1 MTQET
6 GSELALSGRSELAR
20 ELATLDRRVRERL
33 GLRDG
38 LIVAIDLI
46 IAATRILIDDEDPRP
61 WHERFDTLE
70 PVVRSAI
77 PDQEGLKAGLDAVA
91 EDLPGLGKRL
101 QRDDAQRFI
110 HRLVGEATFNRLKSA
125 LRSDGA
131 ALLVAMRRGV
141 RALMPLALALDDCI
155 AFLSPGQLSTINGFG
170 DLGDSM
176 LKAALLLDVALEKGF
191 DLGLPLRDLTVRDGE
206 LEPLVEDVAGNL
218 ENIADRLREVIEGE
232 TSELL
237 SELSDRLARKIR
249 GARDVLEVSADGV
262 SQASS
267 SLIELIDRL
276 FRQVFTD
283 DEVLEWVGRNRPNQG
298 DLTYLDGSDR
308 PRPTKRAQALMFA
321 FGGQHG
327 ADGQVF
333 SELAAA
339 GVVAARTEL
348 QRLKHADEG
357 STQESRTVR
366 QLIAAVEGYVVFSIR
381 VGWVGLSQDG
391 LVRLRARLG
400 DLPAGP

>member
-1 MTQET
+1 MAEES

-38 LIVAIDLI
+38 LIIAIDLI

-77 PDQEGLKAGLDAVA
+77 PDEEGLKAGLDAVA
-91 EDLPGLGKRL
+91 EDLPGLSKRL
-101 QRDDAQRFI
+101 QRDDALRFI
-110 HRLVGEATFNRLKSA
+110 HRLVGEATFNRLKAA

-176 LKAALLLDVALEKGF
+176 LKAALLLDVSLEKAF

-206 LEPLVEDVAGNL
+206 LEPLVEDVAGSL
-218 ENIADRLREVIEGE
+218 EHVAERLREVVEGE

-237 SELSDRLARKIR
+237 SELSDRLSRKIR

-262 SQASS
+262 SQASN

-276 FRQVFTD
+276 LRRAFTD
-283 DEVLEWVGRNRPNQG
+283 EEVVEWAGRDRPNERG
-298 DLTYLDGSDR
+298 LTYRDGAGR
-308 PRPTKRAQALMFA
+308 LRPTKRAQALVFA
-321 FGGQHG
+321 LGGQHG
-327 ADGQVF
+327 AEGQVF

-348 QRLKHADEG
+348 QRLKHADQG
-357 STQESRTVR
+357 SAEESQTVR
-366 QLIAAVEGYVVFSIR
+366 QLIAAVEGFVIFSVR